1 MNEMVEL
8 RVTYEKIHHL
18 LCSFFQWCLST
29 SISDVFGAYICSIRA
44 GNSQVN
50 YKQT

>member
-1 MNEMVEL
+1 MNEMVQL
-8 RVTYEKIHHL
+8 RITCEKIHHL
-18 LCSFFQWCLST
+18 LSKYFHWWLST
-29 SISDVFGAYICSIRA
+29 SYSDVFGAYICSIRA